1 MTACKA
7 CIHLYFES
15 IFCKSPRPNVSL
27 KQKSDSVT
35 IYVEAIDNMNA
46 RDKTARKNHHI
57 ETGKRIRIERI
68 LQGLTQEEAA
78 EKLGISERQYRRYE
92 NGESGINLIIL
103 EKFDDIGFDIY
114 YIFSGVVEADYYVT
128 KGFEVMPK
136 EEYSRITGRFYKIVR
151 LGLPTGD
158 SNEDSLR
165 ELSSIFDYCQNY
177 GRKHSMDKKLREIEE
192 CHILTTFHE
201 RKAEETELKN
211 HHLHVN

>member
-1 MTACKA
+1 
-7 CIHLYFES
+7 
-15 IFCKSPRPNVSL
+15 
-27 KQKSDSVT
+27 
-35 IYVEAIDNMNA
+35 MNA